1 MWLHVPTTLLAS
13 VPVTAESNLDS
24 EKLSLLEQSAMWK
37 SKSASQQSWQ
47 RVWKRDTS
55 IRRLSGLTSK
65 HSTLSR
71 GVEKLTSSLAVSL
84 ASPSQSQGRSSEKMT
99 QETSGQIQP
108 DLYGGLGH
116 QLSFLENV
124 PGILEYYFS
133 TIRPELREMGY
144 EVTEGLFSAS
154 ETGAPHKRQRIFI
167 LADTDSSG
175 SRQDREQTQLWASG
189 SEQSSGTS
197 GVSREGEDGEV
208 EGKGRELDESR
219 YVPLY
224 PPGPG
229 DRDGWALLLSIV
241 PEAEPTFCRT
251 LNGTTSGVD
260 LRLRAIGNG
269 VVPAVAARAFRVL
282 SEKLKKQ
289 GNFPEL

>member
-1 MWLHVPTTLLAS
+1 MATRTYN
-13 VPVTAESNLDS
+13 TI
-24 EKLSLLEQSAMWK
+24 
-37 SKSASQQSWQ
+37 
-47 RVWKRDTS
+47 S
-55 IRRLSGLTSK
+55 ICSG
-65 HSTLSR
+65 
-71 GVEKLTSSLAVSL
+71 
-84 ASPSQSQGRSSEKMT
+84 
-99 QETSGQIQP
+99 
-108 DLYGGLGH
+108 YGGIELGLREVIPVRTVCYVEIEVSVAAVLAARMEEGYLDQAPIWTNLKTFDTEPWRGKVDILTGGFPCQPFSVAGA
-116 QLSFLENV
+116 QLGEDDPRNLWPDTARLIRGLRPPVVFLENV

-197 GVSREGEDGEV
+197 GASREGEDGEV

>member
-1 MWLHVPTTLLAS
+1 MATRTYN
-13 VPVTAESNLDS
+13 TI
-24 EKLSLLEQSAMWK
+24 
-37 SKSASQQSWQ
+37 
-47 RVWKRDTS
+47 S
-55 IRRLSGLTSK
+55 ICSG
-65 HSTLSR
+65 
-71 GVEKLTSSLAVSL
+71 
-84 ASPSQSQGRSSEKMT
+84 
-99 QETSGQIQP
+99 
-108 DLYGGLGH
+108 YGGIELGLREVIPVRTVCYVEIEVSVAAVLAARMEEGYLDQAPIWTNLKTFDTEPWRGKVDILTGGFPCQPFSVAGA
-116 QLSFLENV
+116 QLGEDDPRNLWPDTARLIRGLRPPVVFLENV

-229 DRDGWALLLSIV
+229 DRDGWAYLLSIV
-241 PEAEPTFCRT
+241 PQAEPTFCRT
-251 LNGTTSGVD
+251 LNGITSGVD